1 MKKFYNLCLII
12 LRNRCISNINF
23 NSSRVRLS
31 NRPVNFSYMNIDFFV
46 IRTFIYLMEKI
57 NFKRKYFNFE
67 PSQII
72 DENNNNESIL
82 STVCMKIYKSN
93 DKINIIE
100 YFESLKMIL
109 LNNIDLKILETF
121 EKYNIIDI
129 FIKTFLNQEYL
140 IDFIYNFIAICSAH
154 EDEVSQYLISKN
166 FLTFAKN
173 DFNRVKNKND
183 IICLLSN
190 ICGCS
195 VECRNAVLDAFSL
208 EHLCSLFLSDSSLR
222 NNLNVLFMNLTKFLQ
237 VKHNYYFVEC

>member
-1 MKKFYNLCLII
+1 
-12 LRNRCISNINF
+12 
-23 NSSRVRLS
+23 
-31 NRPVNFSYMNIDFFV
+31 
-46 IRTFIYLMEKI
+46 MEKI

-129 FIKTFLNQEYL
+129 FINTFLNQEYL

-222 NNLNVLFMNLTKFLQ
+222 NNLNVLFMNLTKYDIPSSQTQLLLCR
-237 VKHNYYFVEC
+237 VLTVILKNKMIINDDYLPTLGDYIIYYPQNIFKRMQYPKT